1 MIRLENVLKTSL
13 QDVLKISWIRL
24 EGVFKTSWR
33 HLEDVLKTFLQDVLK
48 TFWRRFEDTLKT
60 FWRRLQEVLER
71 LLEDVLKMYWKR
83 LKNILK
89 THGQGKY
96 TGLDQDVFWRR
107 MTKENIFFLIKTSWR
122 HLEVVFWR
130 RRQKM
135 SSRLLH
141 QDECLTC
148 GTSLSL
154 LRK

>member
-48 TFWRRFEDTLKT
+48 TFWRRFE
-60 FWRRLQEVLER
+60 EVFPR

-122 HLEVVFWR
+122 HLQVVFWR
-130 RRQKM
+130 RRQKT

-141 QDECLTC
+141 QDECLLGLHFHC
-148 GTSLSL
+148 LINR
-154 LRK
+154 RKFNKTKT